1 MLRSSYNWRIA
12 RAGTGKIQPAMSTKS
27 LGLSWRSFPS
37 AYLYFDGV
45 DDRVDLPNTSP
56 IFGAN
61 DDITLDFWI
70 NPYVTTDFQRVICQK
85 ATSTDDMTLLLVDNN
100 VCVFDNGGVNRMAG
114 AKHITSTGW
123 FHCAARRA
131 SGAWR
136 IFKNGVETSFI
147 SGSGAGVSSRNTIG
161 CRYTTRYGGFFNGKL
176 WNLRIWDR
184 ALSQFE
190 IAKWM
195 NMDPK
200 PNRSDL
206 LLWLP
211 MNEGSGTTLTDATG
225 NGWTGAITGCT
236 WV

>member
-1 MLRSSYNWRIA
+1 MHRSSRNWRIT
-12 RAGTGKIQPAMSTKS
+12 RSGTGRMQPAMSTKS

-45 DDRVDLPNTSP
+45 DDRVNLPNTGP
-56 IFGAN
+56 IFGAH

-70 NPYVTTDFQRVICQK
+70 NPYATTDFQRVICQK
-85 ATSTDDMTLLLVDNN
+85 ATSKDDMTLLLVNNN

-136 IFKNGVETSFI
+136 IFKDGVETSFI
-147 SGSGAGVSSRNTIG
+147 SGSGAGVSNRNTIG
-161 CRYTTRYGGFFNGKL
+161 CRYTTSYGGFFKGKL

-195 NMDPK
+195 NMDPR
-200 PNRSDL
+200 PDRSDL
-206 LLWLP
+206 ILWLP
-211 MNEGSGTTLTDATG
+211 MNEGSGTKLTDVTG
-225 NGWTGAITGCT
+225 NGWNGTITGCT